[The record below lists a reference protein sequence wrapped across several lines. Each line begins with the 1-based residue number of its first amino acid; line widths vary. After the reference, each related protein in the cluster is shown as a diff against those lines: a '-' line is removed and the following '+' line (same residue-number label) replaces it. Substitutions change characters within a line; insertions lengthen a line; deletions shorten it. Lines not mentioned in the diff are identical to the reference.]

1 MNYIYN
7 IRVNLKDEL
16 INFYE
21 WTNTDKITKLNKV
34 KIYVINYYDYNN
46 VISMNIKVRKEFL
59 NNLNVYSLILLM

>member
-34 KIYVINYYDYNN
+34 KIYVINRLKGNYNCKKSKGRHKRN
-46 VISMNIKVRKEFL
+46 ECCS
-59 NNLNVYSLILLM
+59 